1 LLACASTALVDVV
14 KALLGQGFDIN
25 FVNEKV
31 RFDQNEREGENECEC
46 ECGVRENSVMSSE
59 S

>member
-1 LLACASTALVDVV
+1 LLASASTALVDVV
-14 KALLGQGFDIN
+14 KVLLGQEFDIN

-31 RFDQNEREGENECEC
+31 RFEHNEGENENECEC
-46 ECGVRENSVMSSE
+46 DVRENSVMSSE